1 MRFAPHTLALLQAL
15 FVTFL
20 WSTSWVLIKRTLT
33 VLPPLLFAGLR
44 YTLAAVVLLPAVLR
58 RRTEVHA
65 LTRAGWGRLV
75 ALGLLFYALTQGG
88 QFVTLRHL
96 EAVTFSLMFSFSP
109 VLVALAGI
117 VTLHELPSGMQWL
130 GMAVFIG
137 GALAY
142 FAGSTILAGRALG
155 MTMAAL
161 TVCANAGSA
170 LLGRWVNRGQ
180 RLSPV
185 VVTGI
190 SMSVGALVML
200 TLGIAIEGWPA
211 ISLSTWGVI
220 AWLAV
225 VNSAFAFTLWN
236 RSLG

>member
-1 MRFAPHTLALLQAL
+1 
-15 FVTFL
+15 
-20 WSTSWVLIKRTLT
+20 
-33 VLPPLLFAGLR
+33 
-44 YTLAAVVLLPAVLR
+44 
-58 RRTEVHA
+58 
-65 LTRAGWGRLV
+65 
-75 ALGLLFYALTQGG
+75 
-88 QFVTLRHL
+88 
-96 EAVTFSLMFSFSP
+96 
-109 VLVALAGI
+109 
-117 VTLHELPSGMQWL
+117 
-130 GMAVFIG
+130 MAVFIG

-142 FAGSTILAGRALG
+142 FAGGTILAGGGLGLAL
-155 MTMAAL
+155 AAL

-236 RSLG
+236 RSLGVLSAVESSVISNTMLIQIAILAWLFLGERPTPAQAGGLVLATVGALLVQMRPWHRRPLEGRKAS